1 MGSEVTGILQ
11 WSEAVQTIQTSN
23 VNTARFN
30 RILVNRTGNLEHLY
44 GNRCNVGYEIQ
55 CYSDGGNEGASSSF
69 MILFVVVIIIGLMLV
84 FALVYM
90 CKKKKALEK
99 KIEVLTSTSENIN
112 GFQD

>member
-11 WSEAVQTIQTSN
+11 WSQAVHTIQESGS
-23 VNTARFN
+23 NTARFT

-55 CYSDGGNEGASSSF
+55 CYSGGNEGASSSF
-69 MILFVVVIIIGLMLV
+69 MILFVVVIIIGLMLAV
-84 FALVYM
+84 GLVYM
-90 CKKKKALEK
+90 CKKKTALEK
-99 KIEVLTSTSENIN
+99 KIEVLTSTSESAR